1 MGVPRAATHFPLVPR
16 PRPAALPLEERVAR
30 IQQDAAE
37 AERDK
42 DGGGLEAAA
51 RVFNRA
57 ALLFSDVGLHDEAAR
72 LCWEHA
78 DLYVP
83 AYPLD
88 GYTARMSLEP
98 VVNLA
103 RLAIRAGDGTS
114 AYRILDTLNN
124 GATEA
129 RPVQVE
135 GRTLHLDRIT
145 ATDPDRRELVKW
157 LWTVRLGDG
166 LRALAAAGRWQQA
179 EREARR
185 HDGIGERLFDGRQLA
200 VIAAI
205 DRDDTAKAME
215 MVTRSQAHEP
225 WEQAVAACLE
235 VLARTAAGETD
246 EQAGS
251 LLGARIEALAEDTP
265 VVFTTRMAIATA
277 DIAAHSQS
285 NLPTRVTR
293 TITRRAAEDGYAA
306 RDVLAGWAG
315 SVHADDRDA
324 LEEAVLAAG
333 LGHGAVRA
341 FHQERLRG
349 SLRASRAVIK
359 QSPNRHLPA
368 RSRARV

>member
-1 MGVPRAATHFPLVPR
+1 MGVPRAAAHFPLVPR

-30 IQQDAAE
+30 IQQDAVE

-145 ATDPDRRELVKW
+145 ATAPDRRELVKW

-185 HDGIGERLFDGRQLA
+185 HGGVGERLFDGRQIA
-200 VIAAI
+200 VVAAI
-205 DRDDTAKAME
+205 DRGDTDEALAL
-215 MVTRSQAHEP
+215 VTRSQTHEP
-225 WEQAVAACLE
+225 WERAVAACLE
-235 VLARTAAGETD
+235 VLARNTVGEIT

-251 LLGARIEALAEDTP
+251 LLGARIEALGKDTP
-265 VVFTTRMAIATA
+265 IVFTTRLAIAAA
-277 DIAAHSQS
+277 DIAAHGH
-285 NLPTRVTR
+285 LPTRVTR
-293 TITRRAAEDGYAA
+293 TIIRQAAEDGYAA
-306 RDVLAGWAG
+306 HGVLASWAS
-315 SVHADDRDA
+315 SVHTADRDA
-324 LEEAVLAAG
+324 LEEAVLSAG
-333 LGHGAVRA
+333 IGH
-341 FHQERLRG
+341 
-349 SLRASRAVIK
+349 RAVPTCLRECLRIA
-359 QSPNRHLPA
+359 LEF
-368 RSRARV
+368 SRGRFSGR